1 MRIRIA
7 TRGSPLARW
16 QAERV
21 ADLLRTVD
29 PDIDVEFVVVATTG
43 DLDRTTP
50 LEQLG
55 GQGVFVK
62 EVQAAVLDGR
72 ADLAVHSAKDLPAL
86 TPDGRQL
93 VTGAVDNT
101 IRIWNFETGRVLR
114 VLQSSEG
121 AIWSIAITP
130 DGQQYLINLKERRKA
145 AAK

>member
-72 ADLAVHSAKDLPAL
+72 ADLATRPGTGPNDESQQGTQH
-86 TPDGRQL
+86 TPL
-93 VTGAVDNT
+93 VFV
-101 IRIWNFETGRVLR
+101 
-114 VLQSSEG
+114 
-121 AIWSIAITP
+121 
-130 DGQQYLINLKERRKA
+130 K
-145 AAK
+145 